1 MIVASSIKGYYPT
14 PKSLLSKIDVDF
26 EELLKELKG
35 KINVLEPS
43 AGKGDIVDYLKECQE
58 RGYRASF
65 YYEQDKRSSFCWFGD
80 MEVDCIEINP
90 ELRYELKGK
99 DYRVVHDNF
108 MSFASRKQYDL
119 IIMNPPFADGDKHL
133 LKAIEMQERYGGKI
147 ICILNAETVRNPYC
161 HSRQALL
168 SKLEK
173 YEATTKFYTDS
184 FNTDD
189 AERKTDVEVA
199 VIGLSIPAPENL
211 FFSSIFDK
219 LDKSNKNF
227 IFEFENENED
237 TEIIHDGLDFISSYV
252 KQFNEEIDAGIAF
265 LKEYQ
270 AFIQTKRLRYEFKDE
285 DGKDKYGDELRLK
298 VRGDDFGT
306 DSINKY
312 VREIR
317 RKYWHTLFWHPRF
330 SGKLTNKMRDELY
343 KNVEKMEDYDV
354 TIHNAVELLSEVR
367 SKTLQGIEESI
378 MDLFEK
384 FSSQYSYID
393 QSSNNIHYYNG
404 WKTNKAHKVNKKVII
419 PMYGVWDSWR
429 YDGKVEWSLRE
440 WNATSELF
448 DMAKA
453 LDFIA
458 DGTYKSIDTGRN
470 MENQIHVNFERGITS
485 NIKTKYFT
493 LTFYKKGTCHIVFR
507 DEELLEKFNLYAGK
521 QKGWLPPF
529 YGKKAYADM
538 DEEEKDL
545 VKEFSG
551 TEKAYN
557 KIYENQAKYL
567 VDSGQMLMLAESRE
581 V

>member
-1 MIVASSIKGYYPT
+1 MIVASNVKGYYPT
-14 PKSLLSKIDVDF
+14 PKSLLAKIDADF
-26 EELLKELKG
+26 AELLNELKG
-35 KINVLEPS
+35 KISVLEPS
-43 AGKGDIVDYLKECQE
+43 AGKGDIVDYLKDCQKK
-58 RGYRASF
+58 GYRASF
-65 YYEQDKRSSFCWFGD
+65 YYEENKSSNFCWYGD
-80 MEVDCIEINP
+80 IEIDCIEINP
-90 ELRYELKGK
+90 ELRYVLTGK
-99 DYRVVHDNF
+99 EYRVVHDNF
-108 MSFASRKQYDL
+108 MSFTSRKRYDL

-133 LKAIEMQERYGGKI
+133 LKAIEMQEKYGGTI

-173 YEATTKFYTDS
+173 YGATTKFYTDG

-189 AERKTDVEVA
+189 TERKTDVEVV
-199 VIGLSIPAPENL
+199 VIGLRIPAPENL

-219 LDKSNKNF
+219 LDKSEKNF
-227 IFEFENENED
+227 IFELEDESEN

-265 LKEYQ
+265 LTEYQ

-285 DGKDKYGDELRLK
+285 DGEDKYGDELQLS
-298 VRGDDFGT
+298 VRGNAFGPE
-306 DSINKY
+306 SINKY
-312 VREIR
+312 VQAIR
-317 RKYWHTLFWHPRF
+317 HKYWHTLFWHPQF
-330 SGKLTNKMRDELY
+330 SGKLTSKMRDELY

-354 TIHNAVELLSEVR
+354 TVHNAMELLADIR

-378 MDLFEK
+378 MGLFEK

-429 YDGKVEWSLRE
+429 WGGKTEWRLRE
-440 WNATSELF
+440 WEATGTLL

-470 MENQIHVNFERGITS
+470 MEHQIHVNFERGITS
-485 NIKTKYFT
+485 NIQTKYFT

-567 VDSGQMLMLAESRE
+567 VDSGQMLMIAESRE
-581 V
+581 A